1 MKDRLKRTLSALIG
15 AAGIA
20 YIAWMMAQ
28 HQNFVVDSLLPN
40 QMWVGIGF
48 IALFLIFIYSLSL
61 KPIALKRL
69 KWWVVIY
76 AVVLIF
82 LGHYTLIND
91 TTHAIYAGDVVT
103 FIGVL
108 IFFLGIGGA
117 LLTKKVKQEVEKA
130 MQEIIEV

>member
-28 HQNFVVDSLLPN
+28 HQNFVIDSLLPY
-40 QMWVGIGF
+40 QMWIGIGF
-48 IALFLIFIYSLSL
+48 IVLFFVFLFSLSL
-61 KPIALKRL
+61 RPIALKRL

-76 AVVLIF
+76 ALVLIL
-82 LGHYTLIND
+82 LGHYMLTNNAD
-91 TTHAIYAGDVVT
+91 AGIYAGDVVV
-103 FIGVL
+103 FLGVL
-108 IFFLGIGGA
+108 IFFLGLGGA